1 MSKPQPHRWTVSQ
14 TLAARAYQQANTLG
28 LRPDKDPGKC
38 TTEIDLAPLVIL
50 ADERE
55 LPGDGMLALVGL
67 AILALTAGFVGS
79 LVGVALAAVF
89 P

>member
-1 MSKPQPHRWTVSQ
+1 MRNPQPPRWTVSQ

-28 LRPDKDPGKC
+28 IRPDKDPGKC

-50 ADERE
+50 ADERT
-55 LPGDGMLALVGL
+55 LPGDGSLALVGL
-67 AILALTAGFVGS
+67 AIVALTAGFVGS
-79 LVGVALAAVF
+79 LIGVALAAVF